1 MTCESPIDQG
11 DSRSYNITV
20 LLGSHRVKGTRR
32 SRAPVEG
39 TLGFFMFGPRRNL
52 IKFPGGTARWRGWA
66 PSARDCDAV
75 PHVMQGGKPSP
86 APLNGRKN
94 NAAQVCL
101 RSVVHASMPGA
112 CATSSAAT
120 TPAVA
125 TTSAACC
132 HSPKYQDEGC
142 SDPNANCQ
150 HGTRCFPASPG
161 CSFADSAPIGVPV
174 ILRCAQAQSMSFRE
188 R

>member
-11 DSRSYNITV
+11 DSRSYSITV

-52 IKFPGGTARWRGWA
+52 IKLPRGTPRSRGWA

-75 PHVMQGGKPSP
+75 PHVLRGRPSP

-120 TPAVA
+120 TPAVS

-132 HSPKYQDEGC
+132 HSPNTKTKAAAI
-142 SDPNANCQ
+142 PMPIVNMV
-150 HGTRCFPASPG
+150 HGPFQPAPDAASL
-161 CSFADSAPIGVPV
+161 IR
-174 ILRCAQAQSMSFRE
+174 LRLVFR
-188 R
+188 